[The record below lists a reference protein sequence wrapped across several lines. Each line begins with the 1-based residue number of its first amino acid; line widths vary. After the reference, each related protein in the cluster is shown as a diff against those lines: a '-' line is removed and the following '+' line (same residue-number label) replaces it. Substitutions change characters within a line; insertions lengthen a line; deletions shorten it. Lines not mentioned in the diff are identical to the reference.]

1 MGLGSVE
8 LVMGFEAAFGIVIP
22 DAVAE
27 EMITPRHTIDYV
39 ASSLGTS
46 PVVQCLTQQLF
57 YRLRRGLHSV
67 LAKYVNVHPATPIRE
82 ITNKREWPQIWSR
95 IRETAGEPNWP
106 ERVPWKGWLVEGPE
120 TFRDLTIYVAV
131 HLPSPDL
138 TRMEPW
144 TRERIELVVRR
155 VVWET
160 IRVQGFKLDDQ
171 YVRDLG
177 VD

>member
-1 MGLGSVE
+1 MGLDSVE
-8 LVMGFEAAFGIVIP
+8 LVMNFEAAFGIGIP

-27 EMITPRHTIDYV
+27 QMITPRHTLDYV
-39 ASSLGTS
+39 ASSLGTN
-46 PVVQCLTQQLF
+46 PATECLTQQLF
-57 YRLRRGLHSV
+57 YRLRRGLRTV
-67 LAKYVNVHPATPIRE
+67 FANNVNIRPANSLRE
-82 ITNKREWPQIWSR
+82 ISSKREWPQIWSR

-106 ERVPWKGWLVEGPE
+106 ERVPWRGWLVEGPD
-120 TFRDLTIYVAV
+120 TFRDLTFYVAM
-131 HLPSPDL
+131 HLPPPDL
-138 TRMEPW
+138 SRGEPW

-160 IRVQGFKLDDQ
+160 IGVQSFKLDDQ